1 MSAELSAD
9 GSCGYRRRRSR
20 GEGALTARYKLHC
33 KGFCAR
39 PVRELLA
46 AACCVMWLG
55 ATPVAN
61 AGGQVPQGRN
71 SGRFVVV
78 IDAAHGGDDGG
89 ARLGDASGGQQGG
102 QISEKSVTLAMGVRL
117 RSLLTARGFTVVT
130 TRESNVNLDNDARAQ
145 IANRAVASA
154 SGAACL
160 SLHASEAGSGVHIVV
175 SSLAPAAPTR
185 FPAWKT
191 AQAGYVERSLK
202 FAGAVNSAF
211 EQGGGS
217 SAIPATLGRASL
229 PGIDSM
235 TCPALAI
242 ELAPVRT
249 ADRKVTTDVTDG
261 EYQAQVV
268 QALVNAIVEW
278 RSELDGSADGGTHPA
293 ASPGGGQTP

>member
-1 MSAELSAD
+1 MLTAPERHNFSRF
-9 GSCGYRRRRSR
+9 RRRGLLISIFGLAWFIAAPSPRAGSQTP
-20 GEGALTARYKLHC
+20 GA
-33 KGFCAR
+33 
-39 PVRELLA
+39 
-46 AACCVMWLG
+46 
-55 ATPVAN
+55 
-61 AGGQVPQGRN
+61 RN

-102 QISEKSVTLAMGVRL
+102 QVSERSVTLAMSVRL
-117 RSLLTARGFTVVT
+117 RSLLAARGFTVVT
-130 TRESNVNLDNDARAQ
+130 TRESNVNLDSDARAQ

-154 SGAACL
+154 AGAACL
-160 SLHASEAGSGVHIVV
+160 SLHASEAGSGVHIFV

-202 FAGAVNSAF
+202 FAGAANSAF

-217 SAIPATLGRASL
+217 GPVSATLGRASL

-242 ELAPVRT
+242 EIAPVRT
-249 ADRKVTTDVTDG
+249 TDRKVVTDVTDG
-261 EYQAQVV
+261 GYQAQVV
-268 QALVNAIVEW
+268 QALVNAVVEW
-278 RSELDGSADGGTHPA
+278 KSESDGGVNSEAHPA
-293 ASPGGGQTP
+293 SSGGQTP